1 MILWVNEYKNKITA
15 SGWGCKSIE
24 DGIALFKSLYP
35 DDMRPQLKAVIEI
48 PLFNGDKKRI
58 SVKRHPFY
66 KQ

>member
-1 MILWVNEYKNKITA
+1 MILWVNEYKNKIIT
-15 SGWGCKSIE
+15 SGWGCKSIK

-35 DDMRPQLKAVIEI
+35 DDMRKQLRAVIED
-48 PLFNGDKKRI
+48 GDKKRI